1 MFIFKDYSMLI
12 VIVYLLILSLL
23 SFSISGY
30 INAYGIS
37 HDKKLAGKFPS
48 FSDSVKSDQILNGK
62 INKNLS
68 LPENSKIK
76 DGESK
81 DGLIKP
87 LPSELTVITQVNNE
101 GGGKN
106 NPSDFTI
113 QVDGNNPSPSSF
125 PGDSDGT
132 IVKLDQGKY
141 SVSESGPSD
150 YTVSK
155 SGSCS
160 GTINPGQTKTCTITN
175 MYSSPVLTGTLQVIK
190 KVVNDGGGSKGPSDF
205 TITVNGKDPQ
215 PTSFPGSSAGV
226 NVNLKKGSYSV
237 TEVSLSDYNAAY
249 SSGCLGT
256 MNPGDKNT
264 CTITNVYQ
272 PEDQSAQLI
281 VIKDVV
287 NNYNNDDSATKLKPT
302 AFTIIVSG
310 NDPSPRSF
318 PGRSESG
325 VTVTLDPGSYSVT
338 EKGPLGYSINYSNGC
353 EGKIKSGETKVC
365 IITNEVN
372 PPQPVILPQSQ
383 LSVIG
388 TISGF
393 TSPYGMAF
401 KSDNN
406 LLYVTN
412 SGMLNNMSS
421 ISVINTTTDNFD
433 AIIPIGNNPKA
444 IIYNSANDLI
454 YVTNSNSGVISIINT
469 TTNLITDTIN
479 IGNFLGTGLSGIEVN
494 PINNTIYVTNSGLNI
509 ISLIN
514 GTSNTVIGNI
524 SQAIGKFFSPDG
536 IAYNYDNG
544 NLYVTNRGSDT
555 VSVINSTT
563 KTLVKIISTG
573 GIAPSSIIYNPV
585 NNYLYVANTGSDTV
599 SVINGTTNDVV
610 KTISTGARPIGLTYN
625 EYDGNIYVT
634 NSINGTVS
642 VIDGLLNTVIDTVDV
657 FGNNNNLTGIAFNSN
672 NENVY
677 VANTKAGSISILG

>member
-1 MFIFKDYSMLI
+1 MLI
-12 VIVYLLILSLL
+12 VTAYLLILSLL
-23 SFSISGY
+23 SFSISGD
-30 INAYGIS
+30 IHAYGIS

-48 FSDSVKSDQILNGK
+48 FSDFVESDQILNGK

-87 LPSELTVITQVNNE
+87 LPSELTVVTQVNNE
-101 GGGKN
+101 GGGKK

-113 QVDGNNPSPSSF
+113 QVDGNNPNPSSF

-132 IVKLDQGKY
+132 IVNLDQGKY
-141 SVSESGPSD
+141 SVSASGPSD
-150 YTVSK
+150 YTISK

-175 MYSSPVLTGTLQVIK
+175 TYNSPVLTGTLKVVK
-190 KVVNDGGGSKGPSDF
+190 KVVNDGGGSKGASDF

-226 NVNLKKGSYSV
+226 NVNLKNGSYSV
-237 TEVSLSDYNAAY
+237 TEVSPSDYNADY
-249 SSGCLGT
+249 SDGCIGK
-256 MNPGDKNT
+256 MNSGDKLT

-302 AFTIIVSG
+302 AFTIKVSG
-310 NDPSPRSF
+310 NDPSPMSF
-318 PGRSESG
+318 PGRSGSG
-325 VTVTLDPGSYSVT
+325 ITVTLDPGSYSVT
-338 EKGPLGYSINYSNGC
+338 EKGPLGYSTNYSNGC
-353 EGKIKSGETKVC
+353 EGKIKSGQTKVC

-372 PPQPVILPQSQ
+372 PPQPVIPPQSQ

-393 TSPYGMAF
+393 NSPYGMAF

-406 LLYVTN
+406 VLYVTN
-412 SGMLNNMSS
+412 SGTLNNMSS

-433 AIIPIGNNPKA
+433 AIIPIDKNPKA

-494 PINNTIYVTNSGLNI
+494 PINNTIYVTNSGLNM

-524 SQAIGKFFSPDG
+524 SQPIGKFFSPEG

-544 NLYVTNRGSDT
+544 NIYVTNRGSDT
-555 VSVINSTT
+555 LSVINSTT
-563 KTLVKIISTG
+563 SALVKIVSTG
-573 GIAPSSIIYNPV
+573 GIAPSSMIYNPV

-610 KTISTGARPIGLTYN
+610 KTISTGARPIGITYN
-625 EYDGNIYVT
+625 EYDGNIYVA

-642 VIDGLLNTVIDTVDV
+642 VIDGLLNTVIDTIDV

-677 VANTKAGSISILG
+677 VSNTNTGSISILG